1 MKNITYKFMVLL
13 LLLIAGNS
21 NNTYAQCDTIA
32 SICKKNISKQFLSDG
47 QEYRALLIEEETA
60 EFHLTLYGE
69 SFYRFA
75 ACSGLSQSNLI
86 FTVYDKDRNE
96 LFSNKPYS
104 IAPYWDFKVTN
115 TLDVLIE
122 ANLNLD
128 KLSSGCAVL
137 LVGFKP

>member
-1 MKNITYKFMVLL
+1 M
-13 LLLIAGNS
+13 
-21 NNTYAQCDTIA
+21 
-32 SICKKNISKQFLSDG
+32 
-47 QEYRALLIEEETA
+47 
-60 EFHLTLYGE
+60 
-69 SFYRFA
+69 YRFA

-86 FTVYDKDRNE
+86 FTIYDKDRNV

-115 TLDVLIE
+115 TLDVMIE